1 VNVDYLRNMDE
12 PESPSKGAGSN
23 RLKAYKYKGLDVSE
37 LRRQREEEGIQLR
50 KQKKEQL
57 VTLTEYFTIM

>member
-1 VNVDYLRNMDE
+1 MDE
-12 PESPSKGAGSN
+12 PENSSKGASSN

-57 VTLTEYFTIM
+57 VSIEEYFPV